1 MHDVPMH
8 PQGTHPRLMA
18 LAIASLTLLVFAFAL
33 LSCSSA
39 PVTLHGVPVHNEMV
53 AMAARVAHT
62 ADLAAAAITRSVTA
76 QWQAGKL
83 DDATLR
89 VYGQQVAPKVQEALD
104 GLRRLLQEAGTAPT
118 AAYQG
123 QLGTGVALVQEA
135 LSLAQ
140 TFGAD
145 PVAWVA
151 KNGGKP

>member
-1 MHDVPMH
+1 MPSRTRKIRHYSAECLV
-8 PQGTHPRLMA
+8 A
-18 LAIASLTLLVFAFAL
+18 LILLALTA
-33 LSCSSA
+33 CSSA

-89 VYGQQVAPKVQEALD
+89 VYGQEIAPKIQAALD

>member
-1 MHDVPMH
+1 MHYAHTPLH
-8 PQGTHPRLMA
+8 GAHPRLEV

-33 LSCSSA
+33 VSCSSA

-62 ADLAAAAITRSVTA
+62 ADLAAAAVTRSVVA
-76 QWQAGKL
+76 QWKAGTI

-89 VYGQQVAPKVQEALD
+89 VYGQEIAPKIQAALD
-104 GLRRLLQEAGTAPT
+104 GLRRLLQAAGATPSVT
-118 AAYQG
+118 IQG

-140 TFGAD
+140 AFGAD
-145 PVAWVA
+145 PVAWMA